1 MKVTAVCTVII
12 SFFTLTSSQP
22 THDFDQVIECGC
34 QQELEML
41 RDQLVRLQNHII
53 LLKEELHGV
62 LYSST
67 STTGLFNYCVLSLV
81 VLLVLC

>member
-1 MKVTAVCTVII
+1 MQLFGDEGHSSLHGHHFVLHSDFI
-12 SFFTLTSSQP
+12 STDARL
-22 THDFDQVIECGC
+22 

-53 LLKEELHGV
+53 LLKEELHSV